1 MSDFGGGE
9 KPTAHNA
16 AEGGAAPK
24 SGDGGKQTYGVARN
38 ANEFRDITSNGE
50 KITAVASS
58 TFVSTV
64 IVQEINAPAMCQVV
78 FELDTNWTDDDY
90 KQFAPGSRL
99 EIPDDAVQDEQLP
112 PMYVSGL
119 TFDGSTGSGM
129 RTTLTVTAF
138 DKMHFLRFGEY
149 SKSFVDQ
156 SDEDIFKWLVATV
169 GMKFY
174 AMGYVSKLK
183 YPFFLADN
191 ETRYDLLLKICRQGD
206 YECMV
211 KSDGLAEKKE
221 TLVAGK
227 RNYTNG
233 AIDPPLFYNYDIETV
248 NLDMRA
254 PTLGTTVT
262 VRGYDISKGKPL
274 SKADSSGSSLSEM
287 KGKQAAFVAAQPF
300 GESPVTLK
308 RPDIN
313 AEDTLDHTAIAQ
325 RQRLQDTFIEG
336 TVTLRQINLGA
347 SPGENIVLTGI
358 NSRFDGLYH
367 VVKSTHRID
376 RNRNFTILNVTRSGM

>member
-64 IVQEINAPAMCQVV
+64 VIQEINAPAMCQIV

-90 KQFAPGSRL
+90 KQFAAGSRL
-99 EIPDDAVQDEQLP
+99 EIPDKLVQDKQLP

-119 TFDGSTGSGM
+119 TLDGTTGSSM
-129 RTTLTVTAF
+129 QSTLTVTAF

-149 SKSFVDQ
+149 SKSFVNQ
-156 SDEDIFKWLVATV
+156 SDQDIFEWIVESV
-169 GMKFY
+169 GMNFSTI
-174 AMGYVSKLK
+174 GYMSKLA
-183 YPFFLADN
+183 YPFFLSDN
-191 ETRYDLLLKICRQGD
+191 ETRYDLLLKVCRQEY
-206 YECMV
+206 YECIV
-211 KSDGLAEKKE
+211 KMKGEHE
-221 TLVAGK
+221 TLVVNSREY
-227 RNYTNG
+227 RNS
-233 AIDPPLFYNYDIETV
+233 ALDPPLFYNYDIEAI
-248 NLDMRA
+248 NLDMRV
-254 PTLGTTVT
+254 PTLVETVT
-262 VRGYDISKGKPL
+262 IRGYDFLNGKPL
-274 SKADSSGSSLSEM
+274 STTDSDNTELSEM
-287 KGKQAAFVAAQPF
+287 KGAQKAFEASEPF
-300 GESPVTLK
+300 GDSPVTLK
-308 RPDIN
+308 RPDIGSEN
-313 AEDTLDHTAIAQ
+313 SLVNIAVGQ
-325 RQRLQDTFIEG
+325 RERFQDTFIEG
-336 TVTLRQINLGA
+336 TVTLRQINLEA
-347 SPGENIVLTGI
+347 CPGVNVDLRGI

>member
-1 MSDFGGGE
+1 MSDLGGGG

-24 SGDGGKQTYGVARN
+24 SAKGVGEQTYGLARN
-38 ANEFRDITSNGE
+38 TNEFRDLKSNGE

-58 TFVSTV
+58 TFVSAV
-64 IVQEINAPAMCQVV
+64 VVQEINAPAMCQVV
-78 FELDTNWTDDDY
+78 FQLDTNWTDNDY

-99 EIPDDAVQDEQLP
+99 DIPDKLVQDEELP

-119 TFDGSTGSGM
+119 TLDGSTGSGM
-129 RTTLTVTAF
+129 RSTLTVTAF

-149 SKSFVDQ
+149 SKSFVEQ
-156 SDEDIFKWLVATV
+156 SDKDIFEWLANTV

-174 AMGYVSKLK
+174 AMGYVSAVT
-183 YPFFLADN
+183 YPFFLMDN
-191 ETRYDLLLKICRQGD
+191 ETRYDLLLKICRQEY

-211 KSDGLAEKKE
+211 KLDHDKE
-221 TLVAGK
+221 TLFVNK
-227 RNYTNG
+227 RSYANS
-233 AIDPPLFYNYDIETV
+233 ALDPPLFYNYDIEAI
-248 NLDMRA
+248 NLDMRV
-254 PTLGTTVT
+254 PTLGKSVT
-262 VRGYDISKGKPL
+262 AWGYDILNGKPI
-274 SKADSSGSSLSEM
+274 SADEDKDFSYEM
-287 KGKQAAFVAAQPF
+287 RGKQTAFKASEPF
-300 GESPVTLK
+300 GDSPMLLK
-308 RPDIN
+308 RPDMSSEDMLRPI
-313 AEDTLDHTAIAQ
+313 AEAQ

-336 TVTLRQINLGA
+336 TVTLRQINLEA
-347 SPGENIVLTGI
+347 SPGVNVALTGI